1 MNENTMLDVDEI
13 SFELECGIDALNL
26 IREAMNNG
34 GSSRDYEQGLYCV
47 CQYLR
52 ERQETLRK
60 IVDSAVDSR
69 KEESA

>member
-1 MNENTMLDVDEI
+1 MDENIMIDVDAI

-47 CQYLR
+47 WQYLD
-52 ERQETLRK
+52 ERQDALRK
-60 IVDSAVDSR
+60 IVNNAFSGGKEKSA
-69 KEESA
+69 